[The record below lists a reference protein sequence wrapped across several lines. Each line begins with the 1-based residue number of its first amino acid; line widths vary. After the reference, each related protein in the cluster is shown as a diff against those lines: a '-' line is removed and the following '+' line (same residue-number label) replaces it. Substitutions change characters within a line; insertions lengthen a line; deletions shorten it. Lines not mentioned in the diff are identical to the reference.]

1 MSSKS
6 LSVSFKAK
14 RKSKKN
20 RKAEQFVQVFLKW
33 HKHVQEWRS
42 LRWGLKYAEEHDRVR
57 EGSPAEVQFAAEV
70 CGGDYRE
77 ATLLGFAKDYQTKF
91 HCKGCANL
99 NDSKY
104 KVYCATCTDKWKAAA
119 EAKAEASIR
128 SFCAVKFGSLVDES
142 SSEEEE
148 EQSDYLHLSPSGS
161 LERTKTS
168 RFSAPN
174 VHKNTQLSSCP

>member
-1 MSSKS
+1 MSCST
-6 LSVSFKAK
+6 LRVSFKAK

-20 RKAEQFVQVFLKW
+20 IKAEQFVQFFLKC
-33 HKHVQEWRS
+33 HNHVTYWRQ
-42 LRWGLKYAEEHDRVR
+42 LRWGLKYAEDHNRVR
-57 EGSPAEVQFAAEV
+57 EGSPLEVFAAAEV

-77 ATLLGFAKDYQTKF
+77 ATLLGFAKEYQLKF

-119 EAKAEASIR
+119 EEKAEASIR
-128 SFCAVKFGSLVDES
+128 SFCALKFAALADDS

-148 EQSDYLHLSPSGS
+148 GESDNVCLSPSGS
-161 LERTKTS
+161 VEGTETGRIS
-168 RFSAPN
+168 PPI
-174 VHKNTQLSSCP
+174 VHKGPLLRRRP